1 MENSANSI
9 KQIIEKGRVSNR
21 KTLKPNEIAQLGKL
35 PPQALDLE
43 EAVLGALMLDKE
55 AVSEVIDILA
65 PDSFYDE
72 KHQRIFAAIQSL
84 FNKTEPI
91 DILTVTNELKER
103 GELELVGGAYAV
115 AQLTNRIA
123 SAANIEYHARIIVQ
137 KAIQRKLIH
146 IASQIIHDAY
156 DDTIDVLELLDK
168 AEKELF
174 TVSEGNLR
182 KNYDDMGK
190 LIHKAIEQIQ
200 EAKNKSKDGGTIGVP
215 SGFSALDKITAG
227 WQPSDLIIVAA
238 RPAMGK
244 TSFVL
249 SLARNAAVDFNM
261 PVAFFSLEMSS
272 IQLVTR
278 LISAEALVDSEK
290 LRSGNLRDD
299 EMQQIITKVNQ
310 LAQAPIYIDDTPG
323 LSVFELRAKA
333 RRLKQQHDIKLLIVD
348 YLQLMTAGGAD
359 SSGNRV
365 QEISTISRSL
375 KIIAKELEIPVIA
388 LSQLSRS
395 VETRGGDK
403 KPQLSDLRESG
414 SIEQD
419 ADIVQF
425 IYRPEYYGITEDS
438 EGNPLQGAAYIL
450 IQKNRHGQV
459 CEVKLGWDAN
469 YARFRDFE
477 DIHANPFLTAPAD
490 LQGDDGYATGSSM
503 MPNTNFPVGGETM
516 TVPSKMNDDTSLD
529 DDEDFLQDNN
539 FEDAPF

>member
-1 MENSANSI
+1 MDNSGNSI
-9 KQIIEKGRVSNR
+9 KQIIDKARVSNR

-43 EAVLGALMLDKE
+43 EAVLGALMLDKD
-55 AVSEVIDILA
+55 AVSEVIDILT

-72 KHQRIFAAIQSL
+72 RHQRIFAAIQSL

-91 DILTVTNELKER
+91 DLLTVINELTQR
-103 GELELVGGAYAV
+103 GEIETVGGHTFV
-115 AQLTNRIA
+115 AQLTNRVA

-182 KNYDDMGK
+182 KNYDEMGK
-190 LIHKAIEQIQ
+190 LIHQAIEQIQ
-200 EAKNKSKDGGTIGVP
+200 EAKMKSKEGGLVGVP
-215 SGFSALDKITAG
+215 SGFTELDRVTSG
-227 WQPSDLIIVAA
+227 WQNSDLIIVAA

-249 SLARNAAVDFNM
+249 SLARNAAVEYNM

-278 LISAEALVDSEK
+278 LISAEAQVDSEK

-299 EMQQIITKVNQ
+299 EMQQIISRVNR

-425 IYRPEYYGITEDS
+425 IYRPEYYGITEDA
-438 EGNPLQGAAYIL
+438 EGQPLQGAAFIL

-459 CEVKLGWDAN
+459 CEVKLGWDSH
-469 YARFRDFE
+469 YARFRDYE
-477 DIHANPFLTAPAD
+477 DIHAGYIPPVDELDTGTPAPMGGAM
-490 LQGDDGYATGSSM
+490 A
-503 MPNTNFPVGGETM
+503 PNTDFASD
-516 TVPSKMNDDTSLD
+516 TVTIPSKMNDLD
-529 DDEDFLQDNN
+529 DDDDPFTNKNDD
-539 FEDAPF
+539 EDAPF

>member
-1 MENSANSI
+1 MDNSGTSI
-9 KQIIEKGRVSNR
+9 KQIIDKARVSNR

-43 EAVLGALMLDKE
+43 EAVLGALMLDKD
-55 AVSEVIDILA
+55 AVSEVIDILT

-72 KHQRIFAAIQSL
+72 RHQRIFAAIQSL

-91 DILTVTNELKER
+91 DLLTVINELTQR
-103 GELELVGGAYAV
+103 GEIETVGGHTFV
-115 AQLTNRIA
+115 AQLTNRVA

-182 KNYDDMGK
+182 KNYDEMGK
-190 LIHKAIEQIQ
+190 LIHQAIEQIQ
-200 EAKNKSKDGGTIGVP
+200 EAKMKSKEGGLVGVP
-215 SGFSALDKITAG
+215 SGFTELDRVTSG
-227 WQPSDLIIVAA
+227 WQNSDLIIVAA

-249 SLARNAAVDFNM
+249 SLARNAAVEYNM

-278 LISAEALVDSEK
+278 LISAEAQVNSEK

-299 EMQQIITKVNQ
+299 EMQQIISRVNR

-388 LSQLSRS
+388 LSQLSRL
-395 VETRGGDK
+395 VETRGGNK

-425 IYRPEYYGITEDS
+425 IYRPEYYGITEDA
-438 EGNPLQGAAYIL
+438 EGQSLQGAAFIL
-450 IQKNRHGQV
+450 MQKNRHGQV
-459 CEVKLGWDAN
+459 CEVKLGWDSH
-469 YARFRDFE
+469 YARFRDYE
-477 DIHANPFLTAPAD
+477 DIHAGYIPLVDELDTGAPAPM
-490 LQGDDGYATGSSM
+490 GGAM
-503 MPNTNFPVGGETM
+503 APNTDFASD
-516 TVPSKMNDDTSLD
+516 TVTIPSKMNDLD
-529 DDEDFLQDNN
+529 DDDDPFTNKNDD
-539 FEDAPF
+539 EDAPF